1 MTIRVGKEPNH
12 KDFIAHESFLTSRS
26 EFFRRAMNGKWA
38 EADSRVVKLPDD
50 KPEAFALYLN
60 FIYTGQLNTMRKSK
74 EELALLAEDAFVIYI
89 TSEFQDI
96 FRLYVLA
103 EKLQD
108 VSAKN
113 AAITAAAEVTQLKS
127 VTKSWTVPPL
137 STANHVYEGTPEGS
151 PARRFLADMWGTLPL
166 SDILRIFQ
174 RDNIH
179 KDFVADLGKVLDQ
192 THTTNDLPHN
202 MVAGNG
208 AQAYMEEV

>member
-1 MTIRVGKEPNH
+1 MLTIRVGKKPKQ

-38 EADSRVVKLPDD
+38 EADSRAVKLPDD
-50 KPEAFALYLN
+50 KPETFALYLN
-60 FIYTGQLNTMRKSK
+60 FVYTGQLITMRKSA
-74 EELALLAEDAFVIYI
+74 EELAILTEDTFVDYI
-89 TSEFQDI
+89 VDEFDDI

-108 VSAKN
+108 ASAKN
-113 AAITAAAEVTQLKS
+113 AAITAAVEVAQLKS
-127 VTKSWTVPPL
+127 VAKKCTVPSL

-151 PARRFLADMWGTLPL
+151 PARRFLADMWGTLSL
-166 SDILRIFQ
+166 SCILRILQ
-174 RDNIH
+174 GQNMH

-192 THTTNDLPHN
+192 TCTRDYPQH
-202 MVAGNG
+202 G